1 MKSFASFL
9 GGIIFALVALVLVG
23 YFAVKAG
30 FVPANADS
38 KPTALERWV
47 AKTALNAALERDTS
61 MPSFAP
67 TLQDEQIWKI
77 AMFLKQMDKLPPA
90 VDAEWKKIP
99 SVAATALP
107 SGLHR
112 RLELLQWNHL
122 GCTTGERT
130 YRIGRSS
137 GPIDMKPR
145 LSRIRP
151 LREKDKGG
159 YWT

>member
-1 MKSFASFL
+1 MGLFSRKLSVVVLFCEVIVA
-9 GGIIFALVALVLVG
+9 IRDNIFG
-23 YFAVKAG
+23 
-30 FVPANADS
+30 
-38 KPTALERWV
+38 ERWV
-47 AKTALNAALERDTS
+47 AKTALNAALERDTA

-112 RLELLQWNHL
+112 RLELLQWNYL
-122 GCTTGERT
+122 
-130 YRIGRSS
+130 S
-137 GPIDMKPR
+137 GPRVHSDRQRRRQRAGLANQRAKTAE
-145 LSRIRP
+145 S
-151 LREKDKGG
+151 LRFES
-159 YWT
+159 